1 MTADN
6 LLFQIHPR
14 IFDALG
20 GELVTNDLV
29 AVMELVKNS
38 YDAFAST
45 VTVSFEVDDAEGSSI
60 TILDNGSG
68 MTREVIQD
76 VWCVVGTPFKKD
88 NPFSNK
94 GARRRRVSGEKGL
107 GRLSAARLGSRLE
120 LITKT
125 SEGNCVKVDVDWAI
139 LSSAETFDQCKVQIE
154 PFDAAAIPYRSGT
167 LLRVKG
173 LVANWNPEKIA
184 ELKENLAR
192 FISPF
197 GEFKSKDFSILMRV
211 PDSETAVEVEPA
223 DFLEHPP
230 YLIKGEIDGYGNAS
244 FSYRFQGPRNQHRK
258 SVKTQRL
265 ELLADAEDHENE
277 LGLDVKPNPACGPF
291 RFEIR
296 AWDIGSEAIEELAD
310 RLNLSKA
317 IVRKNMRAH
326 AGISLYRDHVLV
338 LPKSDRARDWLGL
351 DLRRVSRVGKRLST
365 SQIIGYVA
373 VSAESN
379 PALIDTSDRER
390 LKENRASREFQR
402 LINQIVEILEDER
415 ERDRAAVGHKE
426 PAFKELFSAL
436 SPKPLIDRVAKL
448 AEEGAPASD
457 VIPALE
463 EFGDQVNDTVEQI
476 EKRFVYYSRLASLGS
491 IAAMVIH
498 EVRNNTV
505 VIGRLIGSVLKAM
518 ENKTIQDPAIE
529 KFAPLARHATESLD
543 ELADSFAPLAS
554 RTLMKKSKTSMLK
567 DVATKVLHMREH
579 DISHAQIAVD
589 LSALQNA
596 ELAINPGELSAL
608 ILNVTDNAIYWLAT
622 VKDRRLA
629 FRSRS
634 PSKNGRVKIEIHDSG
649 PGIAS
654 GDEERIF
661 WPGFTRRPQ
670 GIGMGLTV
678 AAEIVAQYGGKM
690 FLLQPG
696 ELGGAS
702 FGFDLP
708 TAEGKR

>member
-1 MTADN
+1 MSAND

-38 YDAFAST
+38 YDAFASA
-45 VTVSFEVDDAEGSSI
+45 VTVSFEVDAAQGSSI

-68 MTREVIQD
+68 MTRDVIQH

-94 GARRRRVSGEKGL
+94 GSRRRRVSGEKGL
-107 GRLSAARLGSRLE
+107 GRLSAARLGSQLE

-125 SEGNCVKVDVDWAI
+125 SDGKCVKVDADWAS

-154 PFDAAAIPYRSGT
+154 SFDGATIPYKSGT
-167 LLRVKG
+167 LLRMKG
-173 LVANWNPEKIA
+173 LLADWNPEKIA
-184 ELKENLAR
+184 GLKDNLAR

-197 GEFKSKDFSILMRV
+197 GEFKSRDFSILMRG
-211 PDSETAVEVEPA
+211 PDSEAAVEVEPA

-244 FSYRFQGPRNQHRK
+244 VSYRYQGPKNQHRK

-265 ELLADAEDHENE
+265 ELLADIDDHENE
-277 LGLDVKPNPACGPF
+277 LGLDVKPNAACGPF

-317 IVRKNMRAH
+317 KVRENMRAH

-338 LPKSDRARDWLGL
+338 LPKSERVRDWLGL
-351 DLRRVSRVGKRLST
+351 DLRRVSRVGKRLGT

-379 PALIDTSDRER
+379 PDLIDTSDRER
-390 LKENRASREFQR
+390 LKENTASKEFQR
-402 LINQIVEILEDER
+402 LIKQIVEILEDER
-415 ERDRAAVGHKE
+415 EKDRVAVGHKE

-436 SPKPLIDRVAKL
+436 SPKPLIERIEKL
-448 AEEGAPASD
+448 AEEGAPARD

-463 EFGDQVNDTVEQI
+463 EFGDQVDDTVEQI
-476 EKRFVYYSRLASLGS
+476 ERRFVYYSRLASLGS

-505 VIGRLIGSVLKAM
+505 VIGRLIGSVLKAI
-518 ENKTIQDPAIE
+518 ENKIIQDPTVE
-529 KFAPLARHATESLD
+529 KFAPLANHATTSLD

-554 RTLMKKSKTSMLK
+554 RTLMKRNKTSMLK
-567 DVATKVLHMREH
+567 DIATKVLHMREQ
-579 DISHAQIAVD
+579 DISQGQIAVD
-589 LSALQNA
+589 CTALQNV

-608 ILNVTDNAIYWLAT
+608 ILNVTDNAIYWLT
-622 VKDRRLA
+622 TIKDRRIS
-629 FRSRS
+629 FKSR
-634 PSKNGRVKIEIHDSG
+634 PASKNGRVKIEIHDSG
-649 PGIAS
+649 PGIAT

-708 TAEGKR
+708 AAGVKR